1 MLTSSTRSAPSEQ
14 GWFEE
19 VLGASLPPEGGAVTI
34 RGAEFVLR
42 DGILRAKGLASA
54 SQAQTSDAFGF
65 KWKRRESYD
74 SPAMLAAIRE
84 WLVQRYGAPDEMD
97 WLFAADRP
105 QLLLDAGCGSAVS
118 ALELFGERLNRARYV
133 GADISVAAEV
143 AKQRFSERGISGSFL
158 QCDLMRLPFAPGSLD
173 AIFSEG
179 VLHHTD
185 STRDAILTLAR
196 LLRPGGRFMLYVYNK
211 KSPIREFTDDFI
223 REELQ
228 GMTPDAAWAALM
240 PLTKLGK
247 ALGELKIEF
256 DVPEDVT
263 LLGIPKGKIDLQR
276 LFYWH
281 IFKAYYRPEFTLEEM
296 NHVNFDWY
304 APKNSHRQTPEQ
316 VRAWCAEAGL
326 AVERERIEEAGIT
339 VIARKIAA

>member
-1 MLTSSTRSAPSEQ
+1 MQSALSEHV
-14 GWFEE
+14 WFEE
-19 VLGASLPPEGGAVTI
+19 LLGVPMPAESGTIAI
-34 RGAEFVLR
+34 RGSDFVLR

-74 SPAMLAAIRE
+74 SPQMLAAIRA
-84 WLVQRYGAPDEMD
+84 WLVQRYGAPDDMG
-97 WLFAADRP
+97 WLFDAERP
-105 QLLLDAGCGSAVS
+105 PVLLDAGCGSGVS
-118 ALELFGERLNRARYV
+118 ASELFGERLNRVRYI

-143 AKQRFSERGISGSFL
+143 AKQRFAERAISGCFL

-185 STRDAILTLAR
+185 STRDAILSLSR
-196 LLRPGGRFMLYVYNK
+196 LLRAGGRFMFYVYNK

-223 REELQ
+223 RDKLQ
-228 GMTPDAAWAALM
+228 GMAPDAAWQAVM

-247 ALGELKIEF
+247 ALGELAIEI
-256 DVPEDVT
+256 DVPEDVA
-263 LLGIPKGKIDLQR
+263 LLGIPKGRVDLQR

-281 IFKAYYRPEFTLEEM
+281 IFKAFYRPDFTLEEM

-304 APKNSHRQTPEQ
+304 APKNSHRQTPEE
-316 VRAWCAEAGL
+316 VRAWCVEAGL
-326 AVERERIEEAGIT
+326 TIERERVEEAGIT
-339 VIARKIAA
+339 IIARKQA

>member
-1 MLTSSTRSAPSEQ
+1 MQSALSEQ
-14 GWFEE
+14 TWFEE
-19 VLGASLPPEGGAVTI
+19 LLGVPMPAEAGTVAI
-34 RGAEFVLR
+34 RGADFVLR
-42 DGILRAKGLASA
+42 DGILRAKSLASA
-54 SQAQTSDAFGF
+54 SQAQTSEAFGF

-74 SPAMLAAIRE
+74 SPQMLATIRA
-84 WLVQRYGAPDEMD
+84 WLAQRYGAPDDMG
-97 WLFAADRP
+97 WLFDAARP
-105 QLLLDAGCGSAVS
+105 PVLLDAGCGSGVS
-118 ALELFGERLNRARYV
+118 ASELFGERLNRVRYI

-143 AKQRFSERGISGSFL
+143 AKQRFAERAIAGRFL
-158 QCDLMRLPFAPGSLD
+158 QCDLMRLPFAPASLD

-185 STRDAILTLAR
+185 STRDAILSLSR
-196 LLRPGGRFMLYVYNK
+196 LLRAGGRFMFYVYNK

-223 REELQ
+223 RDKLQ
-228 GMTPDAAWAALM
+228 GMAPDAAWQAVM

-247 ALGELKIEF
+247 ALGELAIEI
-256 DVPEDVT
+256 DVPEDVA
-263 LLGIPKGKIDLQR
+263 LLGIPKGRVDLQR

-304 APKNSHRQTPEQ
+304 APKNSHRQTPEE

-326 AVERERIEEAGIT
+326 TIERERVEEAGIT
-339 VIARKIAA
+339 VIARKQA

>member
-1 MLTSSTRSAPSEQ
+1 MHMSSTLSAVSEQ
-14 GWFEE
+14 SWFEE
-19 VLGASLPPEGGAVTI
+19 ALGTMLPPEGGAVTI
-34 RGAEFVLR
+34 RGAEFILR
-42 DGILRAKGLASA
+42 DGLLREKRLASA

-74 SPAMLAAIRE
+74 SPAMLAAIRG
-84 WLVQRYGAPDEMD
+84 WLVQRYGSPDEMG
-97 WLFAADRP
+97 WLFNAEKP

-118 ALELFGERLNRARYV
+118 ALELFGPRLNRARYI

-143 AKQRFSERGISGSFL
+143 AKQRFAERGIFGSFL

-185 STRDAILTLAR
+185 STRDAVLALAR
-196 LLRPGGRFMLYVYNK
+196 LLRPGGRFMFYVYNK

-223 REELQ
+223 RDELQ
-228 GMTPDAAWAALM
+228 GMPPDAAWEALT
-240 PLTKLGK
+240 PLTKLGI
-247 ALGELKIEF
+247 ALGELEIEI
-256 DVPEDVT
+256 DVPEEVA
-263 LLGIPKGKIDLQR
+263 LLGIPKGKINLQR

-316 VRAWCAEAGL
+316 VRAWCGEAGL
-326 AVERERIEEAGIT
+326 VLERERIEEAGIT
-339 VIARKIAA
+339 VIARKTGA